1 MVTGL
6 LNHLTT
12 GGEADILRQSY
23 NKGDTAMS
31 KLRYVSLGCAV
42 LLAAVLATACMG
54 GATEPTIPGIH
65 VFEGRISES
74 GGNFTLTAGDE
85 TFTLEGN
92 AEEFKKFSGQTAQVA
107 GEIFGS
113 TLKVTRVSAVEQY
126 EDAS

>member
-1 MVTGL
+1 
-6 LNHLTT
+6 
-12 GGEADILRQSY
+12 
-23 NKGDTAMS
+23 MS

-42 LLAAVLATACMG
+42 LLAAVLAAACMG
-54 GATEPTIPGIH
+54 GGDAAPTVPGVH
-65 VFEGRISES
+65 VFEGRIAES

-107 GEIFGS
+107 GEIFGT
-113 TLKVTRVSAVEQY
+113 TLRVSRISAVETY